1 MAILKKYNL
10 AGAEIGKV
18 EIQDSLL
25 EISANSQ
32 MIKDYLVAIRNNAR
46 QWSAHTKT
54 RSEVNHS
61 GKKPHPQK
69 GTGKA
74 RQGYLG
80 APQYKGGGRVHAPR
94 AKFDQHV
101 RINQK
106 ERRAAVRHL
115 IAEKIQGN
123 KLHVLQFETLNE
135 PKTKAVTRFLEA
147 CKLEGKRVLFLT
159 EGYFDAAPQDGKTV
173 VPSEKYG
180 TLMKSLRN
188 IPKVNMMLF
197 PNISGYDI
205 AVNHELVILEP
216 AMDELMVILGGSDV

>member
-1 MAILKKYNL
+1 M

-18 EIQDSLL
+18 EIADGLL
-25 EISANSQ
+25 ETSANSQ
-32 MIKDYLVAIRNNAR
+32 MVKDYLVAIRNNAR

-69 GTGKA
+69 GTGRA

-80 APQYKGGGRVHAPR
+80 SPQYKGGGRVHAPR
-94 AKFDQHV
+94 TKFDQHV
-101 RINQK
+101 SINKK
-106 ERRAAVRHL
+106 ERRAAIRQL
-115 IAEKIQGN
+115 IAEKIQEN
-123 KLHVLQFETLNE
+123 KLHVLEMSVFKE
-135 PKTKAVTRFLEA
+135 PKTKTVAQFLEA
-147 CKLEGKRVLFLT
+147 RKFEGKRVLFLA
-159 EGYFDAAPQDGKTV
+159 EGYFDAAPKAGKTV
-173 VPSEKYG
+173 IPSEKYD
-180 TLMKSLRN
+180 TFAMSLRN

-216 AMDELMVILGGSDV
+216 AMDELMLILGGSDV

>member
-10 AGAEIGKV
+10 AGAEVGKV
-18 EIQDSLL
+18 EIEDSLL
-25 EISANSQ
+25 KADANGQ

-69 GTGKA
+69 GTGRA

-101 RINQK
+101 SINKK
-106 ERRAAVRHL
+106 ERRAAVRQL

-123 KLHVLQFETLNE
+123 RLHVLAVETLKE
-135 PKTKAVTRFLEA
+135 PKTKTLAKFLEA
-147 CKLEGKRVLFLT
+147 CKFEGKRVLFLA
-159 EGYFDAAPQDGKTV
+159 EGFLDATPKGKKAAL
-173 VPSEKYG
+173 PSEKYE
-180 TLMKSLRN
+180 TFMKSLRN

-197 PNISGYDI
+197 PNVSGYDI

-216 AMDELMVILGGSDV
+216 AVDELMLILGGSDE